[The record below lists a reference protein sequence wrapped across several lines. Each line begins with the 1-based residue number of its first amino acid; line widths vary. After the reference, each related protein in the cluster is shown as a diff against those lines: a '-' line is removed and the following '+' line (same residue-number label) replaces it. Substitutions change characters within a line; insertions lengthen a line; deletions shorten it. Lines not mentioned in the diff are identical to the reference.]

1 MAFFFRAQVDYVG
14 AQSVGATIISIDGVH
29 DENTYVGKQYLLDRG
44 LTGGTQEVVER
55 LSSKWSHE
63 FLDYPEDLGNDDL
76 ISSYNTATYFAHYLT
91 GSLSITNGSDTY
103 PNMFS
108 VVGGTVQPAGS
119 DPGGVPENVG
129 LKISTTDQINYW
141 YPLNNADITYGYS
154 DQDFIIKINFQ
165 PRRNEITT
173 NGLYTFLEIYGG
185 NARVYSFGYDNVN
198 DRFFYRVYTSASNHV
213 TGIARSWSTISSTFY
228 TIIVR
233 VIPRL
238 SSINFYIIGENGNSI
253 SLVGCDPYDGYVM
266 LPVSIAA
273 SLKNSPLNASYAFS
287 GSNNFPGYLRSYMMS
302 IPKNPL
308 PSYSNRYQTVFFA
321 VYPYLTFG
329 RSSTAPLV
337 RFNKEMV
344 DIGADSI
351 STPANNLTPYLSPS
365 NNYYISGWRNSG
377 TLTNT
382 IFALKSSTSSGYY
395 TFNDWYWRI
404 ECEFVFIGTTNA
416 PTSVGG
422 AIWTGSLFNGSTIM
436 LLISQDRQRIRL
448 GDLLVNTSSWLSY
461 TPSTIA
467 NIPFQT
473 VVTISPGGVCTL
485 YVRNLSTGVSYT
497 SSTTLTLGNSQG
509 RLVYNFSLGS
519 TVSSYNW
526 AASSVVYRYFS
537 VSKRSATYS
546 NPYCGFY
553 DFTSSA
559 TSVAKR
565 YGFSETINAT
575 NAALPTINLRRGM
588 SAKTVWQTSK
598 MQWISGSSNFLSPE
612 VPLEGI
618 EGGNY
623 VPITRIS
630 CVVNINGGEPSTPM
644 VYNRPCSLLQYLIW
658 SYSGYS
664 CSSGNLVCSIVYD
677 GEGGAVLQTGMAYY
691 TTNVAYSVADLY
703 TLPDITQPQS
713 YYIEWKFQYPS
724 FTASIYNLER
734 VLLNEVDITNLF
746 TRQTLDSGGGSY
758 ASRLGFS
765 IAGAGFSNQ
774 RVSINY
780 PLYSAN
786 ANLQNVVVESNNG
799 DMYYVDSNP
808 EYTLTR
814 ILTYSG
820 HPSEYTA
827 VTLNMSKSFNPSN
840 GYKIYI
846 NFAVMTAGYVR
857 VLTIHSQDTSSTPRE
872 VQVYG
877 DTVTQELSV
886 GVMNSE
892 GSTIYQTFSG
902 VFKPYTFI
910 GLTMTYDSHSKTRV
924 DAITGGRSKT
934 LTNFSPINQSCRY
947 CYINGEKYYD
957 SGKGNINYESL
968 TIDN

>member
-1 MAFFFRAQVDYVG
+1 MAFFYRAQIDYAG
-14 AQSVGATIISIDGVH
+14 AQSVGNAVISIDGVQ
-29 DENTYVGKQYLLDRG
+29 DENTYVGKQFLLDRG
-44 LTGGTQEVVER
+44 ITGGTQEVVER
-55 LSSKWSHE
+55 LSDKWSHE
-63 FLDYPEDLGNDDL
+63 FLDYTEDLDNDDIVSPL
-76 ISSYNTATYFAHYLT
+76 NTANYFVHYLT
-91 GSLSITNGSDTY
+91 GSLSITNGSTDY

-108 VVGGTVQPAGS
+108 VTGGTIQPAGS

-129 LKISTTDQINYW
+129 LKFSTTDQINYW
-141 YPLNNADITYGYS
+141 YPLNTTNLVYGYS

-165 PRRNEITT
+165 PRRNEITV
-173 NGLYTFLEIYGG
+173 NGLYTFLEIYAS
-185 NARVYSFGYDNVN
+185 NARVYSFGYDNIN
-198 DRFFYRVYTSASNHV
+198 DRFFYRVYTSASNHA
-213 TGIARSWSTISSTFY
+213 TSIARSWSTIFSTFY

-233 VIPRL
+233 IIPRL
-238 SSINFYIIGENGNSI
+238 SSINFYIIGEDGNSI
-253 SLVGCDPYDGYVM
+253 SLVGCDPLDGYIT

-273 SLKNSPLNASYAFS
+273 SLKNSPINSAYAYS
-287 GSNNFPGYLRSYMMS
+287 GSNNFPGYLRSYMLK
-302 IPKNPL
+302 IPTNPL
-308 PSYSNRYQTVFFA
+308 PDLRNLYQTVFFA

-329 RSSTAPLV
+329 QTSTSPLV
-337 RFNKEMV
+337 RFNKEMH

-351 STPANNLTPYLSPS
+351 ATPANNLTPYLSPS
-365 NNYYISGWRNSG
+365 NNHYIAGWRNSG

-382 IFALKSSTSSGYY
+382 VFPLKSSTSNGYY
-395 TFNDWYWRI
+395 KFSDWYWRI
-404 ECEFVFIGTTNA
+404 ECEFTFIGTTNA

-422 AIWTGSLFNGSTIM
+422 VIWAGNIFNGSTVM
-436 LLISQDRQRIRL
+436 LLISQDRRRIRL
-448 GDLLVNTSSWLSY
+448 GDLLVNMSSWLSY
-461 TPSTIA
+461 TPDTID
-467 NIPFQT
+467 NTTFQT
-473 VVTISPGGVCTL
+473 VVTITPEGVCTL
-485 YVRNLSTGVSYT
+485 YVRNLNTNTSFTSPTFTLENVTGK
-497 SSTTLTLGNSQG
+497 NMF
-509 RLVYNFSLGS
+509 NFTLGS

-526 AASSVVYRYFS
+526 AASSIVYRYFS

-559 TSVAKR
+559 TSVVKR
-565 YGFSETINAT
+565 YGFSETITAS
-575 NAALPTINLRRGM
+575 NAALFTINLRYGM
-588 SAKTVWQTSK
+588 AAQQIWNVNKL
-598 MQWISGSSNFLSPE
+598 QWISGSSNFLSPE
-612 VPLEGI
+612 VPLDGI
-618 EGGNY
+618 EEGNY
-623 VPITRIS
+623 VPITRVS
-630 CVVNINGGEPSTPM
+630 CVVNINGGEPPSM
-644 VYNRPCSLLQYLIW
+644 VYNRPCSLFQYLIW

-677 GEGGAVLQTGMAYY
+677 GEGGAVLQTGMVYY
-691 TTNVAYSVADLY
+691 ITGMVTNIVDLY
-703 TLPDITQPQS
+703 TLPDITQSQS
-713 YYIEWKFQYPS
+713 YFIEWKFQYPK

-746 TRQTLDSGGGSY
+746 TRQTTGSDGGKY
-758 ASRLGFS
+758 DSRLGFS

-774 RVSINY
+774 RVDLNY
-780 PLYSAN
+780 PYYSSSSS
-786 ANLQNVVVESNNG
+786 LQNVVVESSNG

-846 NFAVMTAGYVR
+846 NFTVMTAGYVR

-872 VQVYG
+872 IQVYG

-886 GVMNSE
+886 GVMNSG

-902 VFKPYTFI
+902 VFKPYTSI
-910 GLTMTYDSHSKTRV
+910 DLTMTYDSSSKTRV
-924 DAITGGRSKT
+924 DAITNGRSKT

-957 SGKGNINYESL
+957 TGKGNINYTSL